1 MRRVASKMRNQYVR
15 DLAACKPSSR
25 INDSTFSTNV
35 CQESYAFDR
44 PAKFRKAH
52 AVIFLLYRLRADNIL
67 EIEFALD
74 RR

>member
-15 DLAACKPSSR
+15 DVAACKPSSC

-35 CQESYAFDR
+35 CQESYALDR
-44 PAKFRKAH
+44 PAKFRKVH
-52 AVIFLLYRLRADNIL
+52 AIIFLSYRLRADNIL
-67 EIEFALD
+67 EIAFALD